1 MSHRADRLAIAAA
14 LTVVPS
20 AQAASVWLLAMIPAP
35 GEALESYAIG
45 IVNEQ
50 TPYFQT
56 DRSNKSIDIFDMVKN
71 TFVGRVPG
79 FAGFTG
85 NGSSSGGNGVSLV
98 DDATEL
104 WSGEGDSTVK
114 VIDLKTNKIVDAI
127 STGGEKR
134 AS

>member
-1 MSHRADRLAIAAA
+1 
-14 LTVVPS
+14 
-20 AQAASVWLLAMIPAP
+20 
-35 GEALESYAIG
+35 
-45 IVNEQ
+45 
-50 TPYFQT
+50 
-56 DRSNKSIDIFDMVKN
+56 MVKN

-104 WSGEGDSTVK
+104 WSGGNSTVK
-114 VIDLKTNKIVDAI
+114 VIDLKTNKIVDTI